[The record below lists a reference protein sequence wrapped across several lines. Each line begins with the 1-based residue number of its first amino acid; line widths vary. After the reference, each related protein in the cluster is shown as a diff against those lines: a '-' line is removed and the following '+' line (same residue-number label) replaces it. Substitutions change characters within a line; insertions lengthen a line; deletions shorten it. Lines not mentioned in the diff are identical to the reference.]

1 MSYIGGI
8 QYSVDNRT
16 DNELSSCINRADA
29 MEKIKA
35 DIMPMGYTGRVQ
47 ANSSANYARN
57 YYGQLPDMGVN
68 TRDTSLLQGKGFK
81 DDVIDGSS
89 RATQSA
95 SRFNYALDRQ
105 INKRYVD
112 VSGQFIPNNKLRV
125 LPNRSCVMWSGG
137 QPNGALPPPY
147 TDPDLYKLS
156 SSLMADSINSQY
168 NPSDANS
175 YMKYKATRPKLT
187 RQDLMD
193 ASQQYAMARPQN
205 LAVAPVAP
213 AAAALLA
220 TFPSAR
226 AGGFTPRT
234 QQLLDS
240 ARQRRAGLPV
250 DTSSFLSQVG
260 ATGSSTSSS
269 DIRSSSMPP

>member
-16 DNELSSCINRADA
+16 DNELSSCINRADM

-57 YYGQLPDMGVN
+57 YYGQLPNMGVN
-68 TRDTSLLQGKGFK
+68 TRDISLLQGKGFK
-81 DDVIDGSS
+81 DDTINASS

-112 VSGQFIPNNKLRV
+112 VSGQFIPNNKLRI
-125 LPNRSCVMWSGG
+125 LPNRSCSMWSGG
-137 QPNGALPPPY
+137 QPNGALPRPASAY
-147 TDPDLYKLS
+147 IDPDLAKLS
-156 SSLMADSINSQY
+156 NSLMTDAINSQY
-168 NPSDANS
+168 NAANANK
-175 YMKYKATRPKLT
+175 YLMYKANRPRLT

-193 ASQQYAMARPQN
+193 TAQQYAMMKPNA
-205 LAVAPVAP
+205 LATTVAPVAYDP
-213 AAAALLA
+213 LA
-220 TFPSAR
+220 
-226 AGGFTPRT
+226 
-234 QQLLDS
+234 S
-240 ARQRRAGLPV
+240 ARQRAEARQQISNNLREARGLREGTPP
-250 DTSSFLSQVG
+250 LSVQIPREFQVG
-260 ATGSSTSSS
+260 A
-269 DIRSSSMPP
+269 MP